1 MDTPTAHYY
10 ALHAREVAQRYESAQ
25 SSIFRYVA
33 ASFVQG
39 SRILDI
45 GAGSGRDLAALMT
58 SGFEAYGVEPVPE
71 LLAQAVARYPGLADR
86 IAQAALPAIGQP
98 FGGEFDGI
106 LCSAVVMHIPE
117 ADLFDTVFSLRSLL
131 RQHGRLLVS
140 LPLTRD
146 DVLVG
151 ERDAHGRL
159 FKAYRPEY
167 LQLLFERVGFQL
179 IGRWESDDGLGRAGT
194 SWVTLLFELRAG
206 GALRAVDQIEGIL
219 NRDKKEATYKLALFR
234 ALAELATQEPRV
246 ATWRADCTV
255 GVPIRRIAEKWL
267 GYYWPIFA
275 APRLVPQSKAEGAGS
290 AKRVKFRRAM
300 VDLMAP
306 YAASGEHGGLSAWQL
321 EVAGGALAPATR
333 HQLEV
338 ALQRITEAI
347 RDGPVQYAG
356 GALETGTVFAY
367 DPSGSSVVI
376 PSEMWRE
383 LSLLGQWIVDAVIL
397 RWAELTERFGQRQG
411 ISTSEVLPLLTAR
424 PQPER
429 ATQLARQ
436 IFLRRGL
443 EVCTW
448 SGRRLAADF
457 AVDHVIPFSLWGN
470 NDLWNLLPVDPK
482 VNGEKSD
489 RLPSSELLRER
500 QVAIVRGWQ
509 MQRDAV
515 PQAFDQQAAHLLGRP
530 PGGPLKWEDELF
542 ACLRE
547 AVELTA
553 LRRGVERWAP
563 GLRRGA
569 ARAVERAPLV

>member
-10 ALHAREVAQRYESAQ
+10 ALHARDVAQRYESAQ
-25 SSIFRYVA
+25 STIFRYVA
-33 ASFVQG
+33 ASFVPR

-45 GAGSGRDLAALMT
+45 GAGSGRDLSTLVAA
-58 SGFEAYGVEPVPE
+58 GFEAFGVEPVPE
-71 LLAQAVARYPGLADR
+71 LLAEAVARHPGLASR
-86 IAQAALPAIGQP
+86 VVQAALPAIGQP

-106 LCSAVVMHIPE
+106 LCSAVLMHIPE
-117 ADLFDTVFSLRSLL
+117 ADLFDTVFALRGLL
-131 RQHGRLLVS
+131 RPHGRLLVS
-140 LPLTRD
+140 LPLTRS
-146 DVLVG
+146 DVLAG

-159 FKAYRPEY
+159 FKTYRPEY

-179 IGRWESDDGLGRAGT
+179 IGRWENDDGLGRPGT
-194 SWVTLLFELRAG
+194 RWYTLLFELRAG

-219 NRDKKEATYKLALFR
+219 NRDRKVATYKLALFR

-246 ATWRADCTV
+246 ATWRADGTV

-275 APRLVPQSKAEGAGS
+275 SPRLVPQSQAEGAGS
-290 AKRVKFRRAM
+290 TKRVKFRQA
-300 VDLMAP
+300 VTALMAP

-321 EVAGGALAPATR
+321 EVAGGRLSPATR
-333 HQLEV
+333 RHLEA

-356 GALETGTVFAY
+356 GALETGAVFAY
-367 DPSGSSVVI
+367 DASNSSVVMPAEI
-376 PSEMWRE
+376 WRE

-397 RWAELTERFGQRQG
+397 RWAELTERFGHRQG
-411 ISTSEVLPLLTAR
+411 IRSSDVLPLLTAR
-424 PQPER
+424 AEPER

-436 IFLRRGL
+436 MFLRRGL

-448 SGRRLAADF
+448 SGRRLTPEF
-457 AVDHVIPFSLWGN
+457 AVDHVIPFSLWGS

-489 RLPSSELLRER
+489 RLPTAELLRER
-500 QVAIVRGWQ
+500 QAVIVRGWQ
-509 MQRDAV
+509 MQRDEV
-515 PQAFDQQAAHLLGRP
+515 PEAFDQQAAHLLGRT
-530 PGGPLKWEDELF
+530 PGGPLKWEDDLF
-542 ACLRE
+542 ASLRE

-563 GLRRGA
+563 GLRRGRA
-569 ARAVERAPLV
+569 AAAAG

>member
-45 GAGSGRDLAALMT
+45 GAGSGRDLAALAA

-71 LLAQAVARYPGLADR
+71 LLAEAAARHPGLAGR
-86 IAQAALPAIGQP
+86 IVQA
-98 FGGEFDGI
+98 D
-106 LCSAVVMHIPE
+106 
-117 ADLFDTVFSLRSLL
+117 
-131 RQHGRLLVS
+131 
-140 LPLTRD
+140 
-146 DVLVG
+146 

-179 IGRWESDDGLGRAGT
+179 ISRWENDDGHGRPGMR
-194 SWVTLLFELRAG
+194 WYTLLFELRAG

-246 ATWRADCTV
+246 AMWRADGTV

-275 APRLVPQSKAEGAGS
+275 SPRLVPQSKAEGAGS
-290 AKRVKFRRAM
+290 AKRVKFRQAM
-300 VDLMAP
+300 VELMVP

-321 EVAGGALAPATR
+321 EMAGGGLAAATR
-333 HQLEV
+333 RQLEV

-367 DPSGSSVVI
+367 DPSGSSVVM

-397 RWAELTERFGQRQG
+397 RWAELTERFGHRQG
-411 ISTSEVLPLLTAR
+411 IRASQVLPLLSAR

-448 SGRRLAADF
+448 SGRRLSSDF

-489 RLPSSELLRER
+489 LLPTAELLRER
-500 QVAIVRGWQ
+500 QSVIVRRWQ
-509 MQRDAV
+509 MQRDEV
-515 PQAFDQQAAHLLGRP
+515 PEAFDLQAAHLLGRT
-530 PGGPLKWEDELF
+530 PGGPLKWEDDLF
-542 ACLRE
+542 ASLRE

-563 GLRRGA
+563 GHRRRRA
-569 ARAVERAPLV
+569 AATVA